1 MKELSSASVTASGT
15 RVNLADI
22 ELALNRL
29 WVALHPGGEAEQ
41 GVTRACM
48 SNLII
53 ACQTQ
58 EQARNVSE
66 RIPELVERH
75 PARVFLLTACA
86 PKGHSIEA
94 EVSAH
99 CRRTDGSN
107 QLCSEHV
114 DIRFDPAVAGRLGSV
129 LRPLLIGDLPTALW
143 WASNQPPPLSD
154 GLFDTLAELAD
165 QVIYDS
171 VGWPNPAEGV
181 RAMTRW
187 VMGGKRPAFNLAWRY
202 LKPWRRI
209 LAQVL
214 DPRVAPGALQNI
226 DSIRIEHGPH
236 ALPMAWLL
244 IGWLAARLQ
253 WKPQKGEVQ
262 SASEVGW
269 AFRTPRGDMRAHI
282 HRSSE
287 GLAQVRKLNLTW
299 QGAAPGR
306 AGFLYGDDHRL
317 SLLPEESTLP
327 ATSIPVREVPMEMM
341 IAAQLAHRS
350 KDPLFEQSI
359 AVAQIMVG
367 VLNKQAD
374 H

>member
-1 MKELSSASVTASGT
+1 MSASSAAGMTASAT
-15 RVNLADI
+15 RVNVADI

-29 WVALHPGGEAEQ
+29 WEALHGEGPAEH

-48 SNLII
+48 SNVII
-53 ACQTQ
+53 ACETE
-58 EQARNVSE
+58 EQARDVRE
-66 RIPELVERH
+66 LIPGLVERH

-86 PKGHSIEA
+86 PHAGSIEA

-99 CRRTDGSN
+99 CRRSGGSK

-114 DIRFDPAVAGRLGSV
+114 DIRFDPAVVERLGSV

-143 WASNQPPPLSD
+143 WASNQPPPLSH

-187 VMGGKRPAFNLAWRY
+187 VMGEERPVFNLAWRY

-253 WKPQKGEVQ
+253 WQPQKGEVQ
-262 SASEVGW
+262 SGSEVGW
-269 AFRTPRGDMRAHI
+269 AFQTPRGDMRVRI
-282 HRSSE
+282 HRSPE
-287 GLAQVRKLNLTW
+287 GLAQVRKLNLAW

-306 AGFLYGDDHRL
+306 AGFLYGDDQWL
-317 SLLPEESTLP
+317 SVLAEESTLP
-327 ATSIPVREVPMEMM
+327 AASIPAHEVPMEMM

-359 AVAQIMVG
+359 AVAQIMAS
-367 VLNKQAD
+367 VLNKQSAR
-374 H
+374 

>member
-1 MKELSSASVTASGT
+1 VNESSSGSVSTSAT
-15 RVNLADI
+15 RVNVADI

-29 WVALHPGGEAEQ
+29 WDALHEEGQAEH

-48 SNLII
+48 SNVII
-53 ACQTQ
+53 ACLTE
-58 EQARNVSE
+58 EQAHDVSN
-66 RIPELVERH
+66 RIPRLVERH

-86 PKGHSIEA
+86 PQGNSIEA

-99 CRRTDGSN
+99 CRRTEGSK

-114 DIRFDPAVAGRLGSV
+114 DIRFDPAVVERLGSV

-187 VMGGKRPAFNLAWRY
+187 VMGESRPVFNLAWRY

-253 WKPQKGEVQ
+253 WKPQKGEVH
-262 SASEVGW
+262 SGSELGW
-269 AFRTPRGDMRAHI
+269 SFQTPRGALRVHI

-287 GLAQVRKLNLTW
+287 GMAQVRKLNLEW
-299 QGAAPGR
+299 QGAVPGR
-306 AGFLYGDDHRL
+306 AGFLYGDDHWL
-317 SLLPEESTLP
+317 LLLPEESTLP
-327 ATSIPVREVPMEMM
+327 AASIPAREVPMEMM

-359 AVAQIMVG
+359 AVAQIMAG
-367 VLNKQAD
+367 VLGKRATR
-374 H
+374 

>member
-1 MKELSSASVTASGT
+1 MNGSSPANVTATGT
-15 RVNLADI
+15 RVDVADI

-29 WVALHPGGEAEQ
+29 WDTLHAKGETEHA
-41 GVTRACM
+41 VTRACM

-53 ACQTQ
+53 ACLTE
-58 EQARNVSE
+58 EQARDVGG

-86 PKGHSIEA
+86 PQGNSIEV

-99 CRRTDGSN
+99 CRLSEGRQ

-114 DIRFDPAVAGRLGSV
+114 DIRFDPAVVNRLGSV

-154 GLFDTLAELAD
+154 GLFDTLAEMAD

-187 VMGGKRPAFNLAWRY
+187 VMGEKRPVFNLAWRY

-226 DSIRIEHGPH
+226 NSVRIEHGPH

-253 WKPQKGEVQ
+253 WQPQKGEVQ
-262 SASEVGW
+262 SGTDMGW
-269 AFRTPRGDMRAHI
+269 AFRAPRGDIRVQI

-287 GLAQVRKLNLTW
+287 GLAQVRKLNLAWLGT
-299 QGAAPGR
+299 APGR
-306 AGFLYGDDHRL
+306 AGFLYGDDRRL
-317 SLLPEESTLP
+317 SILPEESTLP
-327 ATSIPVREVPMEMM
+327 LTSIPAREVPMEMM
-341 IAAQLAHRS
+341 IAAQLAHRA

-359 AVAQIMVG
+359 AVAQIMAG
-367 VLNKQAD
+367 VLNKQAAR
-374 H
+374 

>member
-1 MKELSSASVTASGT
+1 VKELASTTVSSTGT
-15 RVNLADI
+15 RVNVADI

-29 WVALHPGGEAEQ
+29 WGALHPEDETGQ

-53 ACQTQ
+53 ACQT
-58 EQARNVSE
+58 EQQAHNVRE

-86 PKGHSIEA
+86 PQGHSIEA

-99 CRRTDGSN
+99 CRRTDGSR

-114 DIRFDPAVAGRLGSV
+114 DIHFDPAVAGRLGSV

-143 WASNQPPPLSD
+143 WASNQPPPLSE
-154 GLFDTLAELAD
+154 GLFNTLAELAD

-187 VMGGKRPAFNLAWRY
+187 VIGERRPVFNLAWRY

-262 SASEVGW
+262 SGTEVGW
-269 AFRTPRGDMRAHI
+269 AFRTLRGNMRVHI
-282 HRSSE
+282 HRSPD
-287 GLAQVRKLNLTW
+287 GLAQVHKLNLTW

-327 ATSIPVREVPMEMM
+327 ATSIPAREVPMEMM

-350 KDPLFEQSI
+350 KDPLFEESI
-359 AVAQIMVG
+359 AVAQIMAG
-367 VLNKQAD
+367 VLHNRVVR
-374 H
+374 

>member
-1 MKELSSASVTASGT
+1 MSKPTAAGDGASTA
-15 RVNLADI
+15 RVDVADI
-22 ELALNRL
+22 ERALDRL
-29 WVALHPGGEAEQ
+29 WGALHTDGAPEH

-53 ACQTQ
+53 ACQTLA
-58 EQARNVSE
+58 QARDVRE

-86 PKGHSIEA
+86 PEVNSIQVD
-94 EVSAH
+94 VSAH
-99 CRRTDGSN
+99 CRRSEGSR

-114 DIRFDPAVAGRLGSV
+114 DIRFDPAAAGRLGSV

-143 WASNQPPPLSD
+143 WASNEPPPLSN
-154 GLFDTLAELAD
+154 GLFDALAELAD

-171 VGWPNPAEGV
+171 IGWPNPAEGV
-181 RAMTRW
+181 RVMTRW
-187 VMGGKRPAFNLAWRY
+187 VMGENRPVFNLAWRY

-214 DPRVAPGALQNI
+214 NPEVAPGALQNI
-226 DSIRIEHGPH
+226 DSIRLEHGPH

-244 IGWLAARLQ
+244 IGWLASRLQ

-262 SASEVGW
+262 SGSDVGW
-269 AFRTPRGDMRAHI
+269 TFSSPVGDLRVHI
-282 HRSSE
+282 HRSAE
-287 GLAQVRKLNLTW
+287 GVAQVRKLNLAW
-299 QGAAPGR
+299 QGAVPGR
-306 AGFLYGDDHRL
+306 AGFFYGDDDWL

-327 ATSIPVREVPMEMM
+327 VTGIPARKVPMEMM
-341 IAAQLAHRS
+341 IAAQLAHRT

-359 AVAQIMVG
+359 AVAQTMAG
-367 VLNKQAD
+367 VLGRQ
-374 H
+374 

>member
-1 MKELSSASVTASGT
+1 MSEPTSAGSSISAT
-15 RVNLADI
+15 RVNVADI
-22 ELALNRL
+22 EQALDRL
-29 WVALHPGGEAEQ
+29 WSALHAEEEA
-41 GVTRACM
+41 GHGLTRACM

-53 ACQTQ
+53 ACQTE
-58 EQARNVSE
+58 EQARDVTE

-86 PKGHSIEA
+86 PKVNSIEA

-99 CRRTDGSN
+99 FRFSEGNR
-107 QLCSEHV
+107 QLCAEHV

-129 LRPLLIGDLPTALW
+129 LRPLLIGDLTTTLW
-143 WASNQPPPLSD
+143 WASNQPPPLSG

-187 VMGGKRPAFNLAWRY
+187 VMGEERPVFNLAWRY

-214 DPRVAPGALQNI
+214 DPAVAPGALQNI
-226 DSIRIEHGPH
+226 DSVHIEHGPH

-262 SASEVGW
+262 SGSDVSW
-269 AFRTPRGDMRAHI
+269 AFRTPRGDLRVQI

-287 GLAQVRKLNLTW
+287 GVAQVRKLKLAW

-306 AGFLYGDDHRL
+306 ASFHYADDHWL

-327 ATSIPVREVPMEMM
+327 ATSIPARKVPLEMM
-341 IAAQLAHRS
+341 IAAQLAHRT
-350 KDPLFEQSI
+350 KDALFEQSI
-359 AVAQIMVG
+359 AVAQIMAG
-367 VLNKQAD
+367 VLNRQSN
-374 H
+374 